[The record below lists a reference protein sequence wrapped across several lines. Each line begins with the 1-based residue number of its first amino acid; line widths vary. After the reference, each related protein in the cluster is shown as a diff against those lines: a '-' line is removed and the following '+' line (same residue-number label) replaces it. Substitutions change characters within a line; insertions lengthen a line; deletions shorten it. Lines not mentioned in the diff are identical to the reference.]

1 MPTFRHSPR
10 DRLHAVAVLM
20 ALIGVAG
27 ILLFFVLGSGVTAL
41 QAPGVVQ
48 TTEIKIAPEISG
60 RLARLAVVQGQG
72 VRKGDDLADL
82 ANPELSAALVL
93 AKAQTGEARAA
104 RDRIY
109 AGVRAEQVAILER
122 EIETDRSNLL
132 LAEQQFARK
141 SILAADGFAP
151 RQDLDEATAAVGA
164 ARAKLAAAQE
174 TYRAAHLGPTREEL
188 AIADAK
194 VENADAAAN
203 VIAARV
209 AKLRLRAPA
218 DGIVAVVVAE
228 PGEAIV
234 PGQPVMT
241 LEATGRQ
248 WVSFNLREDQF
259 EGLRIGSPIEL
270 LPLGADNKISARV
283 AEIIARGEFAT
294 WRAARVVGDHDLNTF
309 VIRADPISPASDAL
323 QAGMSVLLKP
333 TAHHLQ

>member
-1 MPTFRHSPR
+1 MPPLRHSPR
-10 DRLHAVAVLM
+10 DRTHTVAVLI
-20 ALIGVAG
+20 ALVGVAG
-27 ILLFFVLGSGVTAL
+27 ILLFFILGSGVTAL
-41 QAPGVVQ
+41 SAPGVVQ

-60 RLARLAVVQGQG
+60 RLARLVVVQGQS
-72 VRKGDDLADL
+72 VRKGDDLAEL

-93 AKAQTGEARAA
+93 AKAEAGEARAA
-104 RDRIY
+104 RDRVY

-122 EIETDRSNLL
+122 EIESARANLL
-132 LAEQQFARK
+132 FAEQQFARK
-141 SILAADGFAP
+141 SILASDGFAP
-151 RQDLDEATAAVGA
+151 RQELDEATAAVGA
-164 ARAKLAAAQE
+164 ARAKLAGAQE
-174 TYRAAHLGPTREEL
+174 TYQAAHLGPTREEL

-194 VENADAAAN
+194 VENANAAAE

-234 PGQPVMT
+234 PGQSVMT
-241 LEATGRQ
+241 LEATGRH

-259 EGLRIGSPIEL
+259 DGLRIGSPIEL
-270 LPLGADNKISARV
+270 LPLGTDNKVSARI

-309 VIRADPISPASDAL
+309 LVRADPIAPTSEAL
-323 QAGMSVLLKP
+323 QAGMSVSLKP
-333 TAHHLQ
+333 AAHNVQ

>member
-1 MPTFRHSPR
+1 MPPRRNSPK
-10 DRLHAVAVLM
+10 DRIHAVAVLM
-20 ALIGVAG
+20 ALVGVAG
-27 ILLFFVLGSGVTAL
+27 ILVFFIVGSGVTVL
-41 QAPGVVQ
+41 RAPGVVQ

-60 RLARLAVVQGQG
+60 RLARLAVVQGQS
-72 VRKGDDLADL
+72 VKKGDDLAEL
-82 ANPELSAALVL
+82 ANPELNAALVL
-93 AKAQTGEARAA
+93 AKAEAGEARAA
-104 RDRIY
+104 RDRVY
-109 AGVRAEQVAILER
+109 AGIRAEQIAILER

-132 LAEQQFARK
+132 FAEQQFLRK

-174 TYRAAHLGPTREEL
+174 TYQAAHSGPTREEL

-194 VENADAAAN
+194 VKSADAAAD
-203 VIAARV
+203 VIAARI
-209 AKLRLRAPA
+209 AKLRLRAPV
-218 DGIVAVVVAE
+218 DGVVALVVAE

-259 EGLRIGSPIEL
+259 DGLRIGSPVEL
-270 LPLGADNKISARV
+270 LPLGTDNGVKARV

-294 WRAARVVGDHDLNTF
+294 WRAARVVGDHDLSTF
-309 VIRADPISPASDAL
+309 LIRVDPITRTSEPL
-323 QAGMSVLLKP
+323 HPGMSVSRKP
-333 TAHHLQ
+333 AAQNLP

>member
-1 MPTFRHSPR
+1 MPPLRHSPR
-10 DRLHAVAVLM
+10 DRTHTVAVLI
-20 ALIGVAG
+20 ALVGVAG

-41 QAPGVVQ
+41 GAPGVVQ
-48 TTEIKIAPEISG
+48 ITEIKVAPEISG
-60 RLARLAVVQGQG
+60 RLARLAVVQGQS
-72 VRKGDDLADL
+72 VRKGDDLAEL
-82 ANPELSAALVL
+82 ANPELNAALVL
-93 AKAQTGEARAA
+93 AKAEAGEARAA
-104 RDRIY
+104 RDRVY
-109 AGVRAEQVAILER
+109 AGIRAEQVAILER

-132 LAEQQFARK
+132 FAEQQFARK

-174 TYRAAHLGPTREEL
+174 TYQAAHLGPTREEL

-194 VENADAAAN
+194 VENANAEVE

-209 AKLRLRAPA
+209 AKLRLRAPV

-228 PGEAIV
+228 PGEAVV

-241 LEATGRQ
+241 LEASGRQ

-259 EGLRIGSPIEL
+259 DGLRIGSPIEL
-270 LPLGADNKISARV
+270 IPLGSEHSVKARV

-309 VIRADPISPASDAL
+309 LIRADPIAPASEAL
-323 QAGMSVLLKP
+323 QAGMSISLRPAAYLV
-333 TAHHLQ
+333 Q